1 MNNLVIVESN
11 AKASKIKGYLDS
23 KFPEDNWQ
31 VNACLGHI
39 CDLPNEEKAVNP
51 DDWEDLK
58 WADTTKGKKVIKELT
73 KLCKENDS
81 IFLATDPARE
91 GEGAGTSTRR
101 CRHWAPE
108 GSLRASS
115 AGGTRPRR
123 AP

>member
-58 WADTTKGKKVIKELT
+58 WADTTKGKKVMRELT
-73 KLCKENDS
+73 LSLIHISE
-81 IFLATDPARE
+81 P
-91 GEGAGTSTRR
+91 TRR
-101 CRHWAPE
+101 
-108 GSLRASS
+108 
-115 AGGTRPRR
+115 
-123 AP
+123 